1 MNNTTIQS
9 HQSAYMEAI
18 SLAEEQIEET
28 RNKLNHLEN
37 MADLRSKAEEVDN
50 QRQVLNNLQDNLLQM
65 KTAYFTI
72 FGVLPPLP

>member
-1 MNNTTIQS
+1 MNNAIIQN
-9 HQSAYMEAI
+9 HQSAYMDAI
-18 SLAEEQIEET
+18 SLAEGQVEEAQS
-28 RNKLNHLEN
+28 KLNHLEN

-50 QRQVLNNLQDNLLQM
+50 QRQVLKNLQDNLLEM